1 MKRNS
6 LSPVKSILLFICL
19 SFAHAGA
26 MTIFVNLPS
35 SEQVNQDVEPSDSID
50 NTKSKIQDARGVMP
64 EDQYLYFTGNLLN
77 DGQTLA
83 DYNIQKNNVIQ
94 AYVVGPLAVTSFNS
108 YPALLN
114 FSIRDAAATNGRG
127 WMTLNY
133 SGAADLSAMGIASQT
148 ISLRSFSGS
157 GPGFIAGFDP
167 SQSYEWNFLTAP
179 GGVSGFNTG
188 IFTVDTTGFSN
199 AFTGTFSVV
208 QSSPQS
214 LAIAYSAVPE
224 TATALNGALGLLA
237 LAFRRKRIDR
247 LS

>member
-6 LSPVKSILLFICL
+6 LSPFKRFLISICL
-19 SFAHAGA
+19 SFGHAGA

-35 SEQVNQDVEPSDSID
+35 SEQINLDVEPSDNIE
-50 NTKSKIQDARGVMP
+50 NIRTKIQDARAIVL
-64 EDQYLYFTGNLLN
+64 EDQYLYYTGNLLE

-83 DYNIQKNNVIQ
+83 DYGITNNGVLQ
-94 AYVVGPLAVTSFNS
+94 AYVVGPLAGTSFNS

-133 SGAADLSAMGIASQT
+133 SGAADLSAMGLGSQT
-148 ISLRSFSGS
+148 ISLRSFSGT
-157 GPGFIAGFDP
+157 GQGFIAGFDP
-167 SQSYEWNFLTAP
+167 SQSYEWNFLSAP
-179 GGVSGFNTG
+179 GGVTGFNAVM
-188 IFTVDTTGFSN
+188 FTVDTTGFSN
-199 AFTGTFSVV
+199 AFTGAFSVV

-224 TATALNGALGLLA
+224 PTAAMSGALGLLA
-237 LAFRRKRIDR
+237 LAFRRKRI
-247 LS
+247 

>member
-19 SFAHAGA
+19 SFGHAGA
-26 MTIFVNLPS
+26 MTLFVNLPS
-35 SEQVNQDVEPSDSID
+35 SEQVNLDVEPSDSID

-64 EDQYLYFTGNLLN
+64 EDQYLYFTSKQLD
-77 DGQTLA
+77 DGQTLE
-83 DYNIQKNNVIQ
+83 DYNIQKNSVLQ
-94 AYVVGPLAVTSFNS
+94 LYLVGPLAVTSFNS

-133 SGAADLSAMGIASQT
+133 SGAADLSAMGLASQT
-148 ISLRSFSGS
+148 ISLRSFSVS
-157 GPGFIAGFDP
+157 GPGFMAGFDP

-179 GGVSGFNTG
+179 GGVSGFNAG

-214 LAIAYSAVPE
+214 LAVAYSAVPE
-224 TATALNGALGLLA
+224 PATALSGALGLLA
-237 LAFRRKRIDR
+237 LAFRRKRI
-247 LS
+247 

>member
-6 LSPVKSILLFICL
+6 LSPFKSILISICL
-19 SFAHAGA
+19 TCGHAGA

-35 SEQVNQDVEPSDSID
+35 SEQINLDAEPSDSIE
-50 NTKSKIQDARGVMP
+50 NIRAKIRDARAIEL
-64 EDQYLYFTGNLLN
+64 EDQYLYYTGNILE

-133 SGAADLSAMGIASQT
+133 SGAADLSAMGLASQT
-148 ISLRSFSGS
+148 ISLRSFSVI
-157 GPGFIAGFDP
+157 GPGFMAGFDP

-179 GGVSGFNTG
+179 GGVSGFNAG

-214 LAIAYSAVPE
+214 LAVAYSAVPE
-224 TATALNGALGLLA
+224 PAIALSGALGLLA
-237 LAFRRKRIDR
+237 LAFRRKRI
-247 LS
+247 